1 MFSNTIKSFI
11 ILNIYFLI
19 AVNVLMIIAIY
30 LSVGK
35 DRLKEKKYEKAI
47 HRLKP
52 IVMGYIEDDNKIS
65 EVKKAKKNDFDSSVV
80 IDIMVEYSELHDA
93 DISSK
98 FEALDLDKFIIR
110 KIQRRESIVHIR
122 KLAFMRVKSSY
133 NVFLKLAD
141 SDDMDIRYMS
151 LFALS
156 LIRLPRAEKKIVI
169 KKMIESNIVDDRI
182 IEILSKVIISF
193 EGWLELLENEETV
206 KGRRIFIKNLLLKN
220 ELKDEKNT
228 DRLLKYLKDD
238 SEVRIAAIQVLS
250 HSGNEKYVDNLIEVY
265 EIDEI
270 WQVRVAVAKGLSN
283 FKLDKTKDILLKMT
297 KDKEWWVRYNAI
309 KSIVARGYEGLF
321 TLIDLSLEVE
331 DKHVSDLAY
340 YFLNSNKEVYDTV
353 KNIEV

>member
-19 AVNVLMIIAIY
+19 AVNVLMIITIY

-52 IVMGYIEDDNKIS
+52 IVMGYIEDDKKIS

-110 KIQRRESIVHIR
+110 KIQRRKSIVYIR

-151 LFALS
+151 PFALS

-182 IEILSKVIISF
+182 IEILSKVILSF

-206 KGRRIFIKNLLLKN
+206 EGRRIFIKNLLLKN

-265 EIDEI
+265 ETDEI

-283 FKLDKTKDILLKMT
+283 FKLDKTKDTLLKMT

-309 KSIVARGYEGLF
+309 KSIVARGDEGLF
-321 TLIDLSLEVE
+321 TLIDLSLDAR